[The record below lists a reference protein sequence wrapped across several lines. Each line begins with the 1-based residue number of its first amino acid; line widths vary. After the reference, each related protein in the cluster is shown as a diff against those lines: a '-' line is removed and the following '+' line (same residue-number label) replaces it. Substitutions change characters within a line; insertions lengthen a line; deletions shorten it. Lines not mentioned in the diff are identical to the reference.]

1 MNADIEVRHYKI
13 TGGDFKN
20 AGSVSEEIKM
30 ILDQMKYDTEIVRRA
45 CICLFEA
52 EMNAVMYAEKAIV
65 DFVATPQRIEI
76 VVRDI
81 GAGIPDINLALQEG
95 YSTATEAMRE
105 MGFGAGM
112 GLPNIQKNTDI
123 FEITSEVGKGTR
135 LSIIINAKQQVN

>member
-1 MNADIEVRHYKI
+1 MNAEIEVRHFKI
-13 TGGDFKN
+13 TGGDFRN

-52 EMNAVMYAEKAIV
+52 EMNVVMYAEKAIV

-81 GAGIPDINLALQEG
+81 GAGIPNINLALQEG

-112 GLPNIQKNTDI
+112 GLPNIQKNADI

-135 LSIIINAKQQVN
+135 LSIIMNAKQRVN

>member
-1 MNADIEVRHYKI
+1 MNAEIEVRHYKI

-20 AGSVSEEIKM
+20 AGRVSEEIKM

-52 EMNAVMYAEKAIV
+52 EMNAVMYAKSAIV

-95 YSTATEAMRE
+95 FSTATEAMRE

-112 GLPNIQKNTDI
+112 GLPNIQRNADI
-123 FEITSEVGKGTR
+123 FEITSEVGRGTR
-135 LSIIINAKQQVN
+135 LSIIMNAKQQVN